1 MAGTILTIQDGQ
13 DKSSNQNIDT
23 YILQVTILHTHMYCI
38 YKDIGDYCQ
47 ELLTLPTLARL
58 SAKLDTIV
66 ISMTRLSSDLK

>member
-1 MAGTILTIQDGQ
+1 
-13 DKSSNQNIDT
+13 
-23 YILQVTILHTHMYCI
+23 MYCI
-38 YKDIGDYCQ
+38 YKDIGDLCQ